1 MILLRRFVS
10 TGYYKKVLI
19 AMCLC
24 AVVFA
29 DSGFAGGQELGAVNQ
44 GPEVRDQ
51 EQIDFV
57 KRSLKETIFMEG
69 KFEYFKDFTVHLK
82 DSNKKG
88 RILICDVAI
97 ELNQGMKVS
106 EEIAGLRKIIYKTLK
121 ELSGSPE
128 IGRKL
133 KEAIKNRLNS
143 FMGDEIIKSVYFT
156 KFFVL

>member
-97 ELNQGMKVS
+97 ELNQGLKLPKKG
-106 EEIAGLRKIIYKTLK
+106 AGLRKIIYKALK

-128 IGRKL
+128 TRKKL
-133 KEAIKNRLNS
+133 KETIKIRLNN
-143 FMGDEIIKSVYFT
+143 FMDDEIIKKVYFV
-156 KFFVL
+156 KFVLL

>member
-1 MILLRRFVS
+1 MTLLSRLVYTGYCKKILIAICLCVAVFAGSGFVQGQKSEASLIPDCCGKFQYFNDFIVLLR
-10 TGYYKKVLI
+10 
-19 AMCLC
+19 
-24 AVVFA
+24 
-29 DSGFAGGQELGAVNQ
+29 
-44 GPEVRDQ
+44 
-51 EQIDFV
+51 
-57 KRSLKETIFMEG
+57 
-69 KFEYFKDFTVHLK
+69 
-82 DSNKKG
+82 DSNRKD
-88 RILICDVAI
+88 RLLICDVAI